1 MPRAFA
7 RQRFWLIVLIVG
19 LCALA
24 ALPGAC
30 AGSGEPASI
39 PNGRN
44 TPGAYHA
51 APTDG
56 TQSSGERVDRRAAAT
71 SIHAA
76 LGVPRDAD
84 DADDALLDETAFLV
98 SYNPRLRAPNWVA
111 WRLTADDLGG
121 VRRHDSFRADDQLPQ
136 GIYRVTP
143 RDYAHTDYDRG
154 HLCPFADRSGTPE
167 GASRTFVMTNMEPQL
182 HELNAGP
189 WEKLEQYE
197 RSRASVPDKEL
208 YIVAGG
214 VFDEQPPKT
223 IGHGVAVPRAMF
235 KIIVELSSGQGAKDV
250 TTATPTVAVEMPNQ
264 PGTGPRPWQDYV
276 TSIDRV
282 EADSGYDF
290 LTAVAETVQ
299 AVLEAKTPRHL

>member
-7 RQRFWLIVLIVG
+7 RQRFWLIALIAGVL
-19 LCALA
+19 ALA

-30 AGSGEPASI
+30 TSALRPSALPGQEAPSAHRAVPADTAAG
-39 PNGRN
+39 
-44 TPGAYHA
+44 
-51 APTDG
+51 DG
-56 TQSSGERVDRRAAAT
+56 VRVDRRAAAM

-84 DADDALLDETAFLV
+84 DEDDALLDETAFLV
-98 SYNPRLRAPNWVA
+98 SYNPRLRVPNWVA
-111 WRLTADDLGG
+111 WRLEAEDLGH
-121 VRRHDSFRADDQLPQ
+121 VRRHDAFRADDELPQ

-154 HLCPFADRSGTPE
+154 HLCPFADRNGTPE
-167 GASRTFVMTNMEPQL
+167 GATRTFVMTNMEPQL

-197 RSRASVPDKEL
+197 RSRASDPDKAL

-214 VFDEQPPKT
+214 VFDRNPKT
-223 IGHGVAVPRAMF
+223 IGHGVAVPRATF
-235 KIIVELSSGQGAKDV
+235 KIIVELSTGQGAKDV
-250 TTATPTVAVEMPNQ
+250 TTATPTVAVEMPNES
-264 PGTGPRPWQDYV
+264 GVGPRPWQDFV

-282 EADSGYDF
+282 EADTGYDF
-290 LTAVAETVQ
+290 LTAVAENVQ
-299 AVLEAKTPRHL
+299 AVLEARASRRL

>member
-7 RQRFWLIVLIVG
+7 RQRFWLLALIVG
-19 LCALA
+19 FLALA

-30 AGSGEPASI
+30 AGSRSPATQ
-39 PNGRN
+39 PTGRK
-44 TPGAYHA
+44 TPGAYRTAPGDA
-51 APTDG
+51 AP
-56 TQSSGERVDRRAAAT
+56 SSGMRVDRRAAAT
-71 SIHAA
+71 NIHVV
-76 LGVPRDAD
+76 LGVPHDAD
-84 DADDALLDETAFLV
+84 DSDDALLDETAFLV

-111 WRLTADDLGG
+111 WRLEAADIGS
-121 VRRHDSFRADDQLPQ
+121 VRRHNSFRADDQLPQ
-136 GIYRVTP
+136 GVYRVTP
-143 RDYAHTDYDRG
+143 HDYAHTDYDRG

-197 RSRASVPDKEL
+197 RSRASLPDREL

-214 VFDEQPPKT
+214 VFEDEPKT

-282 EADSGYDF
+282 EYDTGYDF
-290 LTAVAETVQ
+290 LSAVAENVQ
-299 AVLEAKTPRHL
+299 AVLEARTPRHL

>member
-7 RQRFWLIVLIVG
+7 RQRFWLIALVVALI
-19 LCALA
+19 ALA

-30 AGSGEPASI
+30 ASAHQPATEPK
-39 PNGRN
+39 GRSA
-44 TPGAYHA
+44 PGAYHS
-51 APTDG
+51 APFDTAP
-56 TQSSGERVDRRAAAT
+56 SSGMRVDRRGAEA

-84 DADDALLDETAFLV
+84 DSDDALLDETAFLV

-111 WRLTADDLGG
+111 WRLEAADLGRL
-121 VRRHDSFRADDQLPQ
+121 RRHDSFRADDQLPQ

-197 RSRASVPDKEL
+197 RSQASVSDREL

-214 VFDEQPPKT
+214 VFDEEPKT

-250 TTATPTVAVEMPNQ
+250 TTATPTLAVEMPNQ

-282 EADSGYDF
+282 EADTGYDF
-290 LTAVAETVQ
+290 LTAVAENVQ
-299 AVLEAKTPRHL
+299 AVLEARTRLHL